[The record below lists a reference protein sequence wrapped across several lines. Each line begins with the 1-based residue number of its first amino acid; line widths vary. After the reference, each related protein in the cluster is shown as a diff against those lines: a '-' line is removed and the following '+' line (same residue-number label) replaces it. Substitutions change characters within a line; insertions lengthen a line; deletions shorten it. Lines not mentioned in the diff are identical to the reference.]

1 MALRLTQQSWTQE
14 HKLTPWLLAAHG
26 LLLQIKTKISETP
39 TDSLCSDDGP
49 QAPEKAW
56 VYLALQPCCHSGNE
70 SRSCWLMSRDRFTEE
85 SAVAAM
91 LSLSRLFLCRPA
103 SLFSDFK
110 AHAPA
115 GSVDTIGQEFI
126 LDKNLNPRA
135 ESALICKMKVL
146 ESNFVS
152 WLWNNYQRQQSW
164 QIPITLDGQELIPD
178 ICLDECLIHL

>member
-1 MALRLTQQSWTQE
+1 MALRLTQQSWAQE
-14 HKLTPWLLAAHG
+14 HKLTPWLLAVHG

-39 TDSLCSDDGP
+39 TDSLCSDGGP
-49 QAPEKAW
+49 QAPEKAQ

-70 SRSCWLMSRDRFTEE
+70 YRSHWLMSMDRFTEE

-91 LSLSRLFLCRPA
+91 LLLSRRFLCRPA

-126 LDKNLNPRA
+126 LDENTNPRA
-135 ESALICKMKVL
+135 ESALICNMKVL
-146 ESNFVS
+146 ESIFFF
-152 WLWNNYQRQQSW
+152 LLLLRNN
-164 QIPITLDGQELIPD
+164 
-178 ICLDECLIHL
+178 

>member
-1 MALRLTQQSWTQE
+1 MALRLTQQSWAQE

-39 TDSLCSDDGP
+39 TDSLCSDGGP
-49 QAPEKAW
+49 QAPEKAQ

-70 SRSCWLMSRDRFTEE
+70 YWSRWLMSRDRFTEE
-85 SAVAAM
+85 SAAAAM
-91 LSLSRLFLCRPA
+91 LLLSRLFLYRPA

-126 LDKNLNPRA
+126 LDENSNPRA
-135 ESALICKMKVL
+135 ESAHTCNIKVL
-146 ESNFVS
+146 ESIFFFLS
-152 WLWNNYQRQQSW
+152 CLWNN
-164 QIPITLDGQELIPD
+164 
-178 ICLDECLIHL
+178 